1 MCLSDKLSH
10 RKWMKDEKNCTKKLD
25 FLYHTFG
32 GSSDISMTS
41 FYTCIVKY
49 LILFNLQTKLIKT
62 IKAIRYCN
70 NSQENKVYII
80 L

>member
-1 MCLSDKLSH
+1 MCLSDKISH
-10 RKWMKDEKNCTKKLD
+10 EKRRMKKRNCTQKSD
-25 FLYHTFG
+25 FFYHTLG
-32 GSSDISMTS
+32 AVQMLVGLV
-41 FYTCIVKY
+41 FYTCIAKY
-49 LILFNLQTKLIKT
+49 LILLDFQTKLIKT

>member
-1 MCLSDKLSH
+1 MTSYLIEN
-10 RKWMKDEKNCTKKLD
+10 RWKKKRNYPKKFD
-25 FLYHTFG
+25 FFCYTFG

-62 IKAIRYCN
+62 IKAISNCN
-70 NSQENKVYII
+70 NSQETKVYII

>member
-1 MCLSDKLSH
+1 MCFSVKPSH
-10 RKWMKDEKNCTKKLD
+10 ENGWKEKRNYPKKLD

>member
-1 MCLSDKLSH
+1 MNNGWKKK
-10 RKWMKDEKNCTKKLD
+10 RNYPKKLD
-25 FLYHTFG
+25 FFCHTFG
-32 GSSDISMTS
+32 GSSDISMTG

-49 LILFNLQTKLIKT
+49 LILFDFQTKLIKT

-70 NSQENKVYII
+70 NSQETKVYII